1 VSAGTGTG
9 PNLGLASSV
18 EQLITGL
25 ETIRDTLRDDTE
37 SAWTRQMVSQLAFEE
52 HHDPSGIRAQIWG
65 MVVDGFTRM
74 LSGPVVIWILEEAH
88 RQYGIQGAVQSY
100 DNTSWLFRWDDQG

>member
-25 ETIRDTLRDDTE
+25 ETVRDTLRDDAE
-37 SAWTRQMVSQLAFEE
+37 SPWTRQMLSQVAFEE
-52 HHDPSGIRAQIWG
+52 HHGPHGIRAQIWG
-65 MVVDGFTRM
+65 MVVDGSTRM
-74 LSGPVVIWILEEAH
+74 LAGPHVIQILDETH
-88 RQYGIQGAVQSY
+88 RQYGIPGAVEQY